1 MTHRGIHTDKA
12 PNPVAPYSQ
21 AVVLGNLVFV
31 SGQGSADPVTKKVV
45 HGTIE
50 DETDRALQN
59 LKAVLEAA
67 GSSLDRVVKV
77 TAYLS
82 DLNYYDVFNQ
92 VYGKFF
98 TNDPRPARVCIQAG
112 KLPFETKVEIDAIA
126 YI

>member
-45 HGTIE
+45 LGTIE

-77 TAYLS
+77 NAYLS